1 MNIVEMMMTIK
12 QLLTDYENFKLLT
25 TEDSSCS
32 DQCIDAYLE
41 QNNINLL
48 EKHLTEFSEWLD
60 DNHTSFKIP
69 DMILQ
74 DYIQTSKL

>member
-1 MNIVEMMMTIK
+1 MNNIK
-12 QLLTDYENFKLLT
+12 EILTDYENFKLLT

-32 DQCIDAYLE
+32 DQCVDAYLE

-48 EKHLTEFSEWLD
+48 ENIVTEFNEWLD

-74 DYIQTSKL
+74 DYIKTSKP